1 MPTLPINTELNISII
16 VDPATK
22 DELVAQGYP
31 RDPLDLTEF
40 RLDGEPFMQMAM
52 PYHEI
57 VEYNGQTI
65 TSDMDADP
73 AIFDV
78 AAAGGV
84 VLVRETHD
92 SRFFYVTNTEPE
104 PVLNS
109 FQIDATP
116 ATFDPGQSST
126 LSAIN
131 VDEPDYPL
139 NVAYSSSDSSTVTV
153 SGNTAEGVKPGSVS
167 ITGTDAESGI
177 TSTVDLTVSVPQVQS
192 FTVNSTDTDLVIGD
206 TATLSV
212 SNVLPQYS
220 VASVTYS
227 SSDSAV
233 ISVSGNTIA
242 AESDGSA
249 TITGTDADGAT
260 STIVINS
267 VLPQVQSFAIA
278 STATTLLASESA
290 TLSIE
295 DVLPAGAVADVTYE
309 SSDIGSVTVSGNT
322 IEAVSEGSATITG
335 TDADGAT
342 ATIDITVDPD
352 PAQ

>member
-31 RDPLDLTEF
+31 RDPLDLNEF

-57 VEYNGQTI
+57 VEYDGQTI

-92 SRFFYVTNTEPE
+92 SRFFYVTNIEPE

-116 ATFDPGQSST
+116 ATFDPGQGLP

-139 NVAYSSSDSSTVTV
+139 NVAYSSSDSATVTV
-153 SGNTAEGVKPGSVS
+153 SGNTAEGVKPGSVT

-192 FTVNSTDTDLVIGD
+192 FT
-206 TATLSV
+206 
-212 SNVLPQYS
+212 
-220 VASVTYS
+220 
-227 SSDSAV
+227 
-233 ISVSGNTIA
+233 
-242 AESDGSA
+242 
-249 TITGTDADGAT
+249 
-260 STIVINS
+260 
-267 VLPQVQSFAIA
+267 IA
-278 STATTLLASESA
+278 STSTTLLASESA

-295 DVLPAGAVADVTYE
+295 DVLPQYAVANVTYE

-335 TDADGAT
+335 TDADGAI

-352 PAQ
+352 PAP